1 MWMTLGSTTNFK
13 VMRRAP
19 LQAFG
24 KTALSRGIESIE
36 MHRNAARFIDYT
48 ATTIQNQSSISY
60 KLKVLAAGKNSLLL
74 NCNLVS

>member
-48 ATTIQNQSSISY
+48 ITVQNQSSIS
-60 KLKVLAAGKNSLLL
+60 
-74 NCNLVS
+74 